1 MRIIYGLAGQG
12 FGHSAR
18 SREILKHLA
27 AAGHDIKVFTYGQGA
42 FFLHHDFDVFEIPG
56 LTLSYKNNKVRYFK
70 TLLDNTK
77 KVYGQTRQ
85 WNKIKKVFKDFA
97 PELVITDFEP
107 LTALLAKKFRLPLI
121 SIDNQHQLT
130 NTEIQINKKHLKDLM
145 ADKAIIKLVI
155 WSAKY
160 YLVTSFFKTKIKK
173 KNTYLFAPIIRQ
185 EVLDMQ
191 PAKDDY
197 FLVYEGA
204 DMGRLTELFKRLPYK
219 FVVFGPQR
227 QGHEGNI
234 VFKHFDTHEWLM
246 YLNRCRA
253 VIGTAGLSL
262 LSEAIYLKKPYLALP
277 IKHQVEQLIN
287 AQYLQRLGYGQFS
300 YDLTSE
306 EFEDFVA
313 HLPQY
318 EERLAFAEA
327 CGNKELFEKLDEI
340 IANS

>member
-18 SREILKHLA
+18 SREILRHLA

-56 LTLSYKNNKVRYFK
+56 LTLSYKNNRVRYFK

-85 WNKIKKVFKDFA
+85 WNGIKKVFKDFA

-107 LTALLAKKFRLPLI
+107 LTALLAKKFRLPLV

-130 NTEIQINKKHLKDLM
+130 NTEIKISQKHLKDLM
-145 ADKAIIKLVI
+145 TDKAIIRLVI

-160 YLVTSFFKTKIKK
+160 YLITSFFKTKVKK
-173 KNTYLFAPIIRQ
+173 KNTFLFAPIIRQ
-185 EVLDMQ
+185 EVSDLQ
-191 PAKDDY
+191 PVKGDY

-204 DMGRLTELFKRLPYK
+204 DMGRLTELFKRLPYQ
-219 FVVFGPQR
+219 FVIFGPQR
-227 QGHEGNI
+227 QGEEGNI
-234 VFKHFDTHEWLM
+234 IFKHFDTHEWLM

-262 LSEAIYLKKPYLALP
+262 LGEAIYLKKPYLALP
-277 IKHQVEQLIN
+277 IKRQIEQLVN

-300 YDLTSE
+300 YDLTGE

-313 HLPQY
+313 RLPQY
-318 EERLAFAEA
+318 EDKLTFADA
-327 CGNKELFEKLDEI
+327 CGNEELFKKLDEI
-340 IANS
+340 IAGL

>member
-18 SREILKHLA
+18 SREVLKHLA

-56 LTLSYKNNKVRYFK
+56 LVLVYKNNRINYLK
-70 TLLDNTK
+70 TVLDNTQK
-77 KVYGQTRQ
+77 IYGQARE
-85 WNKIKKVFKDFA
+85 WNKVKKVFKDFA

-107 LTALLAKKFRLPLI
+107 LTALLAKNSRLPLV

-130 NTEIQINKKHLKDLM
+130 NTEIKIGKNHLKDLM
-145 ADKAIIKLVI
+145 ADKAIIKMVI

-160 YLVTSFFKTKIKK
+160 YLITSFFTTKIEK
-173 KNTYLFAPIIRQ
+173 KNTFLFAPIIRQ
-185 EVLDMQ
+185 EVLDLR
-191 PAKDDY
+191 PVKGDY

-219 FVVFGPQR
+219 FVIFGPKR
-227 QGHEGNI
+227 RGEEGNI
-234 VFKHFDTHEWLM
+234 IFKNFDTHEWLM

-262 LSEAIYLKKPYLALP
+262 LGEAIYLKKPYLALP
-277 IKHQVEQLIN
+277 IKRQIEQIIN

-300 YDLTSE
+300 YDLTGE
-306 EFEDFVA
+306 EFENFVA
-313 HLPQY
+313 HLTEY
-318 EERLAFAEA
+318 EDKLTFADA
-327 CGNKELFEKLDEI
+327 CGNDGLFKKLDEI
-340 IANS
+340 IAGL